1 MALLGED
8 ATASCP
14 GSPEFY
20 ADALE
25 ALREGSKHMSGDR
38 IEQWLR
44 DDVVPSVRAHEADP
58 ESGRTLNELE
68 ATLGLK

>member
-44 DDVVPSVRAHEADP
+44 DDVTPAIRAHESHP
-58 ESGRTLNELE
+58 ESGHTLDELE
-68 ATLGLK
+68 AVLGMK